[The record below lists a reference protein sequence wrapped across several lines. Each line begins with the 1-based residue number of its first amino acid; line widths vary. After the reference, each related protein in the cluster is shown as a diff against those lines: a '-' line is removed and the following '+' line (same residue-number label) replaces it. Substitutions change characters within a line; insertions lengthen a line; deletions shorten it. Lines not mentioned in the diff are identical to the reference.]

1 VVILPLTASGYQI
14 KLRVEPSQ
22 ERWLTPPNSQLP
34 KDYHDFGVIFVEVT
48 DAQGR
53 LADGLPV
60 TFRLPSDWESCASLS
75 QPQTVT
81 QNGVARVVLDPL
93 TTGIIRMMT
102 QVDDATR
109 EAVFLVQSRSGPGS
123 GAGGLALESGCQSLD
138 GLTISAYGLLCKTF
152 LQKHFL
158 ITPRITLDY
167 PEDLISQPLVEVWGL
182 KAIRVENGSVAL
194 LAAGFLLQC
203 PEQPGAVAVATEA
216 GMHPEIVNLQA
227 LAPDGAHDPAT

>member
-34 KDYHDFGVIFVEVT
+34 KDYHDFSVIFVEVT

-53 LADGLPV
+53 LVDGLPV
-60 TFRLPSDWESCASLS
+60 TFRLPSDWESYASLS

-93 TTGIIRMMT
+93 TTGIIRVMT

-123 GAGGLALESGCQSLD
+123 GAAGAFGGGMPESRWSYDKCKRLAMQDVSL
-138 GLTISAYGLLCKTF
+138 KTLF
-152 LQKHFL
+152 
-158 ITPRITLDY
+158 DY
-167 PEDLISQPLVEVWGL
+167 PEDNP
-182 KAIRVENGSVAL
+182 
-194 LAAGFLLQC
+194 
-203 PEQPGAVAVATEA
+203 
-216 GMHPEIVNLQA
+216 
-227 LAPDGAHDPAT
+227 